1 MQFSVRRDCAVGAL
15 AALLASLLASQA
27 AQAASIA
34 ALQDG
39 KSIVWID
46 TQQMRVTGTTVLA
59 GGASLVGI
67 DVRPADGKLY
77 GLTPDGGVVTL
88 DARTGKWEKK
98 SQLTEKLPSGV
109 TFAVDFNPAADRLRV
124 LTNTGMSYR
133 INVEDGK
140 TTVDGSLKFADADVH
155 KGMTAN
161 VIAAAYSNSYAGSKE
176 TSLYDIDRGTAAL
189 LKQAPP
195 NDGTLNTIGKL
206 GVGLDAPVAFDIAA
220 DGKGG
225 NTGWM
230 LMGGALYA
238 IDLAN
243 GQAKSAG
250 KIAGLKGSIL
260 DIAIL
265 PSE

>member
-1 MQFSVRRDCAVGAL
+1 MQFSVRRNCALGTF
-15 AALLASLLASQA
+15 ASLLACLLVGEA
-27 AQAASIA
+27 AQAASLA

-39 KSIVWID
+39 KSLVWID
-46 TQQMRVTGTTVLA
+46 TQQMRVTGKTALA

-77 GLTPDGGVVTL
+77 GLTSEGSVVTL

-98 SQLTEKLPSGV
+98 SELTEKLPSGAS
-109 TFAVDFNPAADRLRV
+109 FAVDFNPVADRLRV

-133 INVEDGK
+133 INVDDGK

-155 KGMTAN
+155 KGMTAK
-161 VIAAAYSNSYAGSKE
+161 VTAAAYSNSYAGSKE
-176 TSLYDIDRGTAAL
+176 TTLYDIDLGTGAL

-206 GVGLDAPVAFDIAA
+206 GVSLGGPIAFDIAA

-225 NTGWM
+225 NTGW
-230 LMGGALYA
+230 LLAGGTLYA
-238 IDLAN
+238 LDLAS

-250 KIAGLKGSIL
+250 KIAGLKGPVL

-265 PSE
+265 PTE

>member
-1 MQFSVRRDCAVGAL
+1 MQFSVRHHCALGAF
-15 AALLASLLASQA
+15 ASLLACLASSQA
-27 AQAASIA
+27 AHAASIA

-46 TQQMRVTGTTVLA
+46 TQQMRVTGTTALA
-59 GGASLVGI
+59 GGATLVGI

-77 GLTPDGGVVTL
+77 GMTAEGRVVTL

-98 SQLTEKLPSGV
+98 SELTEKLPSGV
-109 TFAVDFNPAADRLRV
+109 SFAVDFNPVADRLRV

-133 INVEDGK
+133 INVDDGK
-140 TTVDGSLKFADADVH
+140 TTVDGSLKFADAD
-155 KGMTAN
+155 AN
-161 VIAAAYSNSYAGSKE
+161 KAMAAKVVAAAYSNSYAGSKE
-176 TSLYDIDRGTAAL
+176 TSLYDIDLSTGAL

-206 GVGLDAPVAFDIAA
+206 GVSLDGPVAFDIAA

-225 NTGWM
+225 NTGW
-230 LMGGALYA
+230 LLAGGTLYA
-238 IDLAN
+238 VDLAS
-243 GQAKSAG
+243 GQAKSVG
-250 KIAGLKGSIL
+250 KIAGLKGAIL
-260 DIAIL
+260 DMAIL

>member
-1 MQFSVRRDCAVGAL
+1 MQLSVRRHWTLGA
-15 AALLASLLASQA
+15 LASLLACLAAGQA

-39 KSIVWID
+39 KIIVCID
-46 TQQMRVTGTTVLA
+46 TQQMRVTRTTALA
-59 GGASLVGI
+59 GGASLLGI

-77 GLTPDGGVVTL
+77 GLTPEGGVVTL

-98 SQLTEKLPSGV
+98 SQLTEKLPGGV

-140 TTVDGSLKFADADVH
+140 TTVDGSLKFADADPH
-155 KGMTAN
+155 KGLTAN

-176 TSLYDIDRGTAAL
+176 TTLYDIDRGTAAL

-206 GVGLDAPVAFDIAA
+206 GVSLDGPVAFDIAA

-230 LMGGALYA
+230 LVGGALYT
-238 IDLAN
+238 IDLAS

-250 KIAGLKGSIL
+250 KIAGLEGPLL
-260 DIAIL
+260 DLAIL

>member
-1 MQFSVRRDCAVGAL
+1 MLFSVRRDRAVGAL
-15 AALLASLLASQA
+15 ASLLACLGVSQA
-27 AQAASIA
+27 AQAARIA

-46 TQQMRVTGTTVLA
+46 TQQMRVTGTTALA

-67 DVRPADGKLY
+67 DVRAADGRLY
-77 GLTPDGGVVTL
+77 GLTGEGGVVTL
-88 DARTGKWEKK
+88 DARTGTWEKK
-98 SQLTEKLPSGV
+98 SQLSEKLPSGV

-140 TTVDGSLKFADADVH
+140 TTVDGSLKFADADTH
-155 KGMTAN
+155 KAMTAK
-161 VIAAAYSNSYAGSKE
+161 VVAAAYSNSYAGSKE
-176 TSLYDIDRGTAAL
+176 TTLYDIDLATGAL

-206 GVGLDAPVAFDIAA
+206 GVSLDGPVAFDIAA

-230 LMGGALYA
+230 LVGGTLYA
-238 IDLAN
+238 IDLAT
-243 GQAKSAG
+243 GQAKPAG
-250 KIAGLKGSIL
+250 QIAGLKGAIL
-260 DIAIL
+260 DIAVL
-265 PSE
+265 ASE